1 MSLRPRQ
8 GAWSRRARPLLAA
21 SLLAAVGGCASGSS
35 IGGAAS
41 TTNSTATKPV
51 GAAASLVVPALEPD
65 GSFPSVA
72 APDRDGSL
80 RGVRT
85 KLVAVAKV
93 DAPMD
98 LVARPRHPDE
108 LFIAERAGRILL
120 ARRRSGAAKLAVTS
134 RPLLDLSR
142 IVGTEVEEGMLGL
155 AFDRTGG
162 VLYVSYNLRNGDSK
176 VDAVTVTDVG
186 GTPRLGTRRNVLT
199 VDQPDFPNH
208 KGGDLQLGPDG
219 FLYFGLGDGGDE
231 GDPHDLAQ
239 QPTTLLGKM
248 LRIDPAHP
256 TADRGYAIPPDN
268 PYAHGGAGEPETW
281 LTGLRNPWRFAF
293 DPANGDL
300 WIGDVGQSELEEIDR
315 LPAGATGG
323 ANLGWSGYEGT
334 SVFRKGRATGAT
346 VPPIFEV
353 AHSSGVCAITG
364 GVVYRGT
371 AIAGLQGAYLFSDLC
386 RPGVHALTP
395 TRPADRVGTVT
406 DERLLTGT
414 GKAEQV
420 ISFGTDA
427 DGEVYLLSL
436 DGSITRLE
444 PAS

>member
-1 MSLRPRQ
+1 MRPLPGR
-8 GAWSRRARPLLAA
+8 GAWGHGAKLAA
-21 SLLAAVGGCASGSS
+21 AVSLLAACAACASGSS
-35 IGGAAS
+35 IGGSAP
-41 TTNSTATKPV
+41 TTTTSPV
-51 GAAASLVVPALEPD
+51 GDAASLVVPALEPD

-72 APDRDGSL
+72 DPSRDGSL

-85 KLVAVAKV
+85 KLVPAAKL
-93 DAPMD
+93 DAPMA

-108 LFIAERAGRILL
+108 LFIAERAGRIVL
-120 ARRRSGAAKLAVTS
+120 ARRRTGTAKLSVTS
-134 RPLLDLSR
+134 RPLLDLSG
-142 IVGTEVEEGMLGL
+142 IVGTELEEGMLGL
-155 AFDRTGG
+155 AFDRAGG

-176 VDAVTVTDVG
+176 VDAVTVTDTG
-186 GTPRLGTRRNVLT
+186 GVPRLGARRNVLT

-231 GDPHDLAQ
+231 EDPNDLAQ
-239 QPTTLLGKM
+239 NPTVLLGKM
-248 LRIDPAHP
+248 LRIDPTHP
-256 TADRGYAIPPDN
+256 TDGRGYAIPADN
-268 PYAHGGAGEPETW
+268 PYAQGGAGEPETW
-281 LTGLRNPWRFAF
+281 LSGLRNPWRFAF

-300 WIGDVGQSELEEIDR
+300 WIGDVGQAELEEVDR
-315 LPAGATGG
+315 LPAGAAGG
-323 ANLGWSGYEGT
+323 ANLGWSGFEGT
-334 SVFRKGRATGAT
+334 SLFREGRVTGPS
-346 VPPIFEV
+346 VPPLFEV
-353 AHSSGVCAITG
+353 NHSSGVCAITG
-364 GVVYRGT
+364 GVVYRGS

-386 RPGVHALTP
+386 RPGVHALAA
-395 TRPADRVGTVT
+395 TRPANQVGTVT

-436 DGSITRLE
+436 DGSISHLE